1 VGVSISEFLPRIGL
15 TGLLGGVSTDL
26 DDVLQKRNAM
36 WSIAGVAT
44 TPIFQGGAIYYGW
57 QEAKARWEE
66 STAAY
71 EATVLDALRE
81 VSDALTAREKLALVR
96 EQQALAVDALN
107 ESVRISTIR
116 YTDGKAD
123 YFEVLNAQ
131 QDLFPA
137 ETELAR
143 TERDQLVAIVQIYRA
158 LGGGWSQYAAP
169 QAPPAAP

>member
-1 VGVSISEFLPRIGL
+1 
-15 TGLLGGVSTDL
+15 
-26 DDVLQKRNAM
+26 M

-57 QEAKARWEE
+57 QQAKAQWEQA
-66 STAAY
+66 TLDY
-71 EATVLDALRE
+71 EATALDALRD
-81 VSDALTAREKLALVR
+81 VSDALTAREKLELVR
-96 EQQALAVDALN
+96 EQQAHAVDALN
-107 ESVRISTIR
+107 EAVRISTIR
-116 YTDGKAD
+116 YTDGRAN

-158 LGGGWSQYAAP
+158 LGGGWSQYTAP
-169 QAPPAAP
+169 QHRRRRRSRAWPRRCPEACSRVLAAVSRHERRRSSA